1 MSKEIFMQQRFHFRF
16 RHVLYIILLSGF
28 TVAIAQPLKNK
39 KETPA
44 LSKVSVASDTKAKS
58 ISPGDKTDAEKKS
71 HRLLRRE
78 QESIAAFNE
87 AYKVFMHPRC
97 MNCHPKG
104 DAPLQGDDSHIH
116 LQNVT
121 RGPDG
126 KGLYAMKCSNCH
138 QSEHV
143 AGEHMPPGHAQWH
156 LPPANR
162 KMVFEGMSPAQLAA
176 HFKDNKFTGFKDFK
190 KDMLHHV
197 EHEPLVLNSWTYGTP
212 PPLSHE
218 EFVAKV
224 KEWIDKGAVVP
235 K

>member
-1 MSKEIFMQQRFHFRF
+1 MQKNFRF
-16 RHVLYIILLSGF
+16 KSRHVLYILLLSGF

-39 KETPA
+39 TT
-44 LSKVSVASDTKAKS
+44 LSAPDKISTADDTKVNS
-58 ISPGDKTDAEKKS
+58 VDPGDKTDAERK
-71 HRLLRRE
+71 RE
-78 QESIAAFNE
+78 QESAAAFVE

-97 MNCHPKG
+97 MNCHPKA

-116 LQNVT
+116 TQNVT

-138 QSEHV
+138 QAEHV
-143 AGEHMPPGHAQWH
+143 PGQNMPPGHAQWH
-156 LPPANR
+156 LPPANK
-162 KMVFEGMSPAQLAA
+162 KMVFEGMTPAQLAA
-176 HFKDNKFTGFKDFK
+176 NFKNNSFTGFKDFK